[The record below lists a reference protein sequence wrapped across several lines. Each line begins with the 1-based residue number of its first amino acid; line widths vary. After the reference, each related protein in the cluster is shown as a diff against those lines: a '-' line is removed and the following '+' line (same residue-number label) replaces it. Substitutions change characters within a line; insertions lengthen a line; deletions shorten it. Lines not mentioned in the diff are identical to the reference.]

1 MEGPP
6 PRFRC
11 PPEFEAAPGGVPMGG
26 PQTELWLIQAPADF
40 CPQSLEG
47 CPVPLNGLERLRP
60 CLGATTGD
68 NDNNGDTNSGDALY
82 VLRGGPAGQGW
93 HCPLLLSPMSPGGSL
108 GCAPPMRGSL
118 SIARSFGTA
127 TVAPGDTATAPPS
140 ATAMVAPGDTGTAPP
155 SATAPPSG
163 TATVAPGDTGTAPP
177 EGPGPPEVTK
187 RRKKRK
193 KEKREGQE

>member
-26 PQTELWLIQAPADF
+26 PQAELWLIRAPMDF

-47 CPVPLNGLERLRP
+47 CPVPLSGLGRLRA
-60 CLGATTGD
+60 GGD
-68 NDNNGDTNSGDALY
+68 NAGDNGDTEATY
-82 VLRGGPAGQGW
+82 VLRAGPGGR
-93 HCPLLLSPMSPGGSL
+93 CPLLLSPVSPGGSL
-108 GCAPPMRGSL
+108 RCAPPLRGSL
-118 SIARSFGTA
+118 SITRGLGTA
-127 TVAPGDTATAPPS
+127 PVALGDTA
-140 ATAMVAPGDTGTAPP
+140 GTA
-155 SATAPPSG
+155 
-163 TATVAPGDTGTAPP
+163 
-177 EGPGPPEVTK
+177 EGPGPPPEGTK